1 MHLLLISTN
10 ICNFHFLPTENP
22 KKQDMSL
29 WFKKEVQEL
38 LRVRHKEIL
47 NRVCDVRCLNP
58 QVSPF
63 QNSRDS
69 YILAFE
75 LDPCFIWSVT
85 INALLMNE
93 RKNNTQKENKA
104 RVQENYISLKTTKYK
119 LPGLQSNLGLLFF
132 QQKKK
137 KKCRPT
143 IQITINPAYCF
154 AIEI

>member
-47 NRVCDVRCLNP
+47 NGVCNVRCLNP
-58 QVSPF
+58 QVRPF
-63 QNSRDS
+63 QNLRDS

-75 LDPCFIWSVT
+75 LDPFFLFLVSNNQRFI
-85 INALLMNE
+85 NE
-93 RKNNTQKENKA
+93 R
-104 RVQENYISLKTTKYK
+104 TKK
-119 LPGLQSNLGLLFF
+119 QHP
-132 QQKKK
+132 KRK
-137 KKCRPT
+137 
-143 IQITINPAYCF
+143 
-154 AIEI
+154 